1 MKITS
6 LTIYPVKSLKGIALE
21 RMPIDKRGPF
31 FDREWMLV
39 DRNNRFVSQREL
51 AKLCLIETE
60 LTDFSQARQ
69 LESARRLILRA
80 GEKDIAINIDA
91 PAQGQT
97 FEVKVWNDLC
107 QAYEQDTNASS
118 FLSDFLEYDVRLV
131 RMCESERR
139 IVDPK
144 YASPDG
150 AQDHIVGFADGF
162 PLLVISDASLHDL
175 NAKLEYPVEM
185 NRFRPNLTFDG
196 DEPYLEDKIKEI
208 ESKEVKLALVKP
220 CARCQI
226 TTIDQDSADA
236 GKEPLRTLSN
246 YRKIDGKVMFGQ
258 NAIVK
263 ELKAGAA
270 LHLFEPLV
278 LR

>member
-6 LTIYPVKSLKGIALE
+6 LTIYPVKSLKGISLE
-21 RMPIDKRGPF
+21 RMPIDKRGPV

-60 LTDFSQARQ
+60 LTDFSQGKQ
-69 LESARRLILRA
+69 LESARRLVLRA
-80 GEKDIAINIDA
+80 GERDISINIEA
-91 PAQGQT
+91 PAQGQPI
-97 FEVKVWNDLC
+97 EVKVWNDLC
-107 QAYEQDTNASS
+107 QAYEQDKNASS
-118 FLSDFLEYDVRLV
+118 LLSEFLDYDVRLV
-131 RMCESERR
+131 RMCASEKR

-144 YASPDG
+144 YAPAAEDK
-150 AQDHIVGFADGF
+150 DHIVGFADGF
-162 PLLVISDASLHDL
+162 PLLVISDASLQDL

-196 DEPYLEDKIKEI
+196 DEPYLEDKIKELQ
-208 ESKEVKLALVKP
+208 SADLTLALVKP

-226 TTIDQDSADA
+226 TTIDQDSADT